1 MDVKHRR
8 YVKSRDHTSHG
19 LGLGHS
25 VGLSLSLSLSLGL
38 GLCLSASLGLGLKSG
53 LSVSKVRTANR

>member
-19 LGLGHS
+19 LGHS
-25 VGLSLSLSLSLGL
+25 VGLSLSLSLSLGLGL

-53 LSVSKVRTANR
+53 LSVSKVRTSA